1 MDFSTVFTKMASVP
15 KYPKLAED
23 FSPSVKI
30 SEVLDA
36 IKDLY
41 FGAGPVNIDEKFLD
55 ELKSVLESK
64 IVPANS
70 DIGSSE
76 IFGGHPVMKK
86 SSDGT
91 GSKVLLPDISK
102 SEWELANEEGLPLPN
117 EMLTEIFSYL
127 DFQEISRCAQVSQQF
142 NNISELTWKSWDK
155 ITILGKEVPSEF
167 LTFLLEK
174 GIKELRILECK
185 LLPPK
190 PPKLTHPLKLKS
202 VYIRGECIFG
212 YDGLMTNVL
221 KTHPME
227 RIELDYSEKFISGEK
242 FSEFIASLPQT
253 GSQLKSLSLPDNFEL
268 NRESLGYIVESC
280 VNLEE
285 LGMPYCDLLDSDLDY
300 LSDNLTPSILKLD
313 LFGNTN
319 YNDKALCKLVKR
331 CSKLQTLDIGGTKV
345 TWYGLSAIIDNL
357 PCLECLAL
365 PLKIREELGLE
376 NEIDMLKMEKL
387 CSMKQLKCLVIVS
400 DSGCTNL
407 KYHEMLAKE
416 MPQLIRPE
424 FDYSNVARIDDSGH
438 KQVEFL
444 EDY

>member
-1 MDFSTVFTKMASVP
+1 M
-15 KYPKLAED
+15 
-23 FSPSVKI
+23 
-30 SEVLDA
+30 
-36 IKDLY
+36 
-41 FGAGPVNIDEKFLD
+41 NIDEKFLD
-55 ELKSVLESK
+55 ELKSALESK
-64 IVPANS
+64 VVPANS
-70 DIGSSE
+70 DLGSSE
-76 IFGGHPVMKK
+76 NFGGHPVMKK

-102 SEWELANEEGLPLPN
+102 SEWELPYEGGLPLPN

-155 ITILGKEVPSEF
+155 ITIRGKEVPSEF

-202 VYIRGECIFG
+202 VYIRGECIIG

-227 RIELDYSEKFISGEK
+227 RIELDYSEKFISREK

-253 GSQLKSLSLPDNFEL
+253 GRQLKNLCLPENIEL
-268 NRESLGYIVESC
+268 NKESLEYIFESC

-285 LGMPYCDLLDSDLDY
+285 FGMPYCDLLNSSPSLADY
-300 LSDNLTPSILKLD
+300 FSINLAPSILKLD
-313 LFGNTN
+313 LCGVEN
-319 YNDKALCKLVKR
+319 YDDNALCKLAKR
-331 CSKLQTLDIGGTKV
+331 CQKLQTLDIRGTKV
-345 TWYGLSAIIDNL
+345 TWYGLSAILDNL
-357 PCLECLAL
+357 PCLEYLAL
-365 PLKIREELGLE
+365 PSKIGKELGLE
-376 NEIDMLKMEKL
+376 NEIDILKMEKL
-387 CSMKQLKCLVIVS
+387 RSMKQLKCLLIDRITVN
-400 DSGCTNL
+400 GFGHL
-407 KYHEMLAKE
+407 RYHEILAKE

-424 FDYSNVARIDDSGH
+424 NAYFYVGGIDDSGR
-438 KQVEFL
+438 KKVEFL
-444 EDY
+444 PPTLGIRLESESE